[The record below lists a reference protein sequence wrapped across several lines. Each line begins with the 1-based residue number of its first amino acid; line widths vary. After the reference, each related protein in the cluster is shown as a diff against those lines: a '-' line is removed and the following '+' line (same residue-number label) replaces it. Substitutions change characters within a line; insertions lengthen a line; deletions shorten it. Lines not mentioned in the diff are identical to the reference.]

1 MDELRKLRKDFN
13 HFMRLGERRWG
24 KMLSYGRKTLNSE
37 KRMRKNGKRVQ
48 IKRLNCLINIITDI
62 RDMLDLQAI
71 LIIMYE

>member
-1 MDELRKLRKDFN
+1 
-13 HFMRLGERRWG
+13 
-24 KMLSYGRKTLNSE
+24 MLSYGRKTLNSE
-37 KRMRKNGKRVQ
+37 KRMRKDGKRVQ